1 MVEMSVPV
9 QPNAE
14 RLQSPNVALL
24 IAALLLLALMVWR
37 AAESWSNDS
46 HLEHVA
52 GVWIAQAVDLA
63 NGTFY
68 RAPYGPYGYGGGRY
82 FPLFFCL
89 HALAIKVFGQWRA
102 TGYALSTASIVLLL
116 AGVYY
121 LLRRIGASRGLSV
134 GGCLAV
140 IAGSS
145 VQYALLT
152 IREDAMAAML
162 NVWGVALCTGADSS
176 RRRPYYAAALF
187 TLAFAAKET
196 TVFGLV
202 AGFLALLL
210 TRRAPE
216 GSRIII

>member
-14 RLQSPNVALL
+14 RLQSPNVALS

-82 FPLFFCL
+82 FPLFFLSACL
-89 HALAIKVFGQWRA
+89 SDGQLVRVF
-102 TGYALSTASIVLLL
+102 
-116 AGVYY
+116 
-121 LLRRIGASRGLSV
+121 
-134 GGCLAV
+134 
-140 IAGSS
+140 
-145 VQYALLT
+145 
-152 IREDAMAAML
+152 
-162 NVWGVALCTGADSS
+162 
-176 RRRPYYAAALF
+176 
-187 TLAFAAKET
+187 
-196 TVFGLV
+196 
-202 AGFLALLL
+202 
-210 TRRAPE
+210 
-216 GSRIII
+216 